1 MRPPGFRGE
10 SVSSPIMA
18 ERTKKQEI
26 LEAAA
31 ELFRDKG
38 YSATSMRDLAQ
49 AVHLQASSLYNH
61 ISGKQE
67 ILREICF
74 ANARRFLAGIKQ
86 IEATEHSATDQVR
99 ALVDLHLR
107 VAVED
112 FTSITSFNDEWRHL
126 EAPFLDEFKALRRE
140 YEQRFMVILQRG
152 MAEGE
157 FKPLEPRVALFT
169 ILSSMRWVY
178 DWFKPGRRLTVDDLR
193 DTISQMLLS
202 GLRR

>member
-1 MRPPGFRGE
+1 
-10 SVSSPIMA
+10 MA

-61 ISGKQE
+61 IQSKQE

-74 ANARRFLAGIKQ
+74 ANAHRFLAGIAA
-86 IEATEHSATDQVR
+86 IEEQDLSATGQVK
-99 ALVDLHLR
+99 ALVALHLQ
-107 VAVED
+107 VAVQD

-126 EAPFLDEFKALRRE
+126 EPPALEEFLTLRRA
-140 YEQRFMVILQRG
+140 YEQRFIRIIEAG
-152 MAEGE
+152 IASGE
-157 FKPLEPRVALFT
+157 FRPVEPRIALYT
-169 ILSSMRWVY
+169 LLSSIRWVY
-178 DWFKPGRRLTVDDLR
+178 DWFIPGRRLTIEDVASSVQQLLLR
-193 DTISQMLLS
+193 
-202 GLRR
+202 GLCQ